1 MQDILSMKHGWE
13 IKKLKDV
20 TSLITDGDWIESRH
34 QSEDGIRLIQT
45 GNVGNGFF
53 KAKDDKPHFI
63 SEETFNVLGCTEIFK
78 SDCLVS
84 RLPDPVGRA
93 CLIPEMDCR
102 MITAVDCSIIRFNEI
117 LVPDFFV
124 YYSQSSKYQN
134 EISNK
139 TTGTTRKR
147 ISRKNLE
154 MIPIPVPPIAEQEKI
169 VAELDCLSGIIEK
182 KKQQLKE
189 LDNLAQS
196 IFYEM
201 FGDPV
206 ENDKGWKT
214 INIENICSSIV
225 RGPFGS
231 ALKKEFF
238 VEQASTTYKV
248 YEQKHAIQKS
258 ADIGTYFIDAERFQT
273 LKRFEV
279 VPGDIIMSCSGT
291 IGEFFVIPEGAERGI
306 INQALLKYTLN
317 DSIDQTYF
325 LYVMEWVKENFDKKG
340 TGLQN
345 IGSVGTIKKT
355 KISFPPLAL
364 QQDFASK
371 IESIEKQKELIA
383 KSIKETETLF
393 NSRMDYYFN

>member
-1 MQDILSMKHGWE
+1 MKQGW
-13 IKKLKDV
+13 KTCKFADV
-20 TSLITDGDWIESRH
+20 FDLQMGKTPSRDNPTYWGDDNMWVSIADMNEQKYMSATKEGITDVAVQESGIKPIPKGTVIMSFKLSIGKVSIATSKLYTNEAIMGFIE
-34 QSEDGIRLIQT
+34 
-45 GNVGNGFF
+45 
-53 KAKDDKPHFI
+53 K
-63 SEETFNVLGCTEIFK
+63 EEGT
-78 SDCLVS
+78 
-84 RLPDPVGRA
+84 
-93 CLIPEMDCR
+93 
-102 MITAVDCSIIRFNEI
+102 
-117 LVPDFFV
+117 LVPEYL
-124 YYSQSSKYQN
+124 YYYLKGYKWEGAN
-134 EISNK
+134 KAAMGMTLNKKTIAENTISY
-139 TTGTTRKR
+139 
-147 ISRKNLE
+147 
-154 MIPIPVPPIAEQEKI
+154 PPIAEQEKI

-206 ENDKGWKT
+206 ENDKRWKT

-383 KSIKETETLF
+383 KSIRETETLF